1 MSKRTI
7 VPIGPYH
14 ALQEEPEFFKLHVE
28 DEAVV
33 HLDIELGYNHR
44 GIEKLSESKTF
55 EETVFLVERICGIC
69 STSHPL
75 ACVQAAED
83 AGDIKVP
90 ERALFIRSA
99 VGELERIHS
108 HLLWLGLAGHFI
120 GFNTIWM
127 WAWRFR
133 EDVLN
138 ILELISGNR
147 NHYGMMKPGGVRRD
161 ILDTD
166 IPAINKLL
174 DGLQDPIRMF
184 RDAVVEDPLL
194 RARTQGIGI
203 LSREKAIAYGALG
216 PTARASGVAIDVRRD
231 HPHAAY
237 AMVDWDVVTCKH
249 GDVFDKAVV
258 RILEMFESIRIIEQ
272 CLDSLGTVKGP
283 VDSDPKCVAPGEG
296 IGHYEAPRGEVFHYI
311 RSDGGNRPVR
321 HKVRAPSFMNV
332 PTNLETVPGETV
344 ADATIILAAVDP
356 CYCCTERMAVAVDS
370 EGGRR
375 LWDARE
381 LIRLSCEKTDRMA
394 EESGWSG
401 PQPPDTAGANFVGAS
416 LARDGQVST
425 EMHSKSRARLAP
437 KKGEIDA
444 CCVDN

>member
-1 MSKRTI
+1 MTKRTI
-7 VPIGPYH
+7 IPIGPYH

-28 DEAVV
+28 GEKVV
-33 HLDIELGYNHR
+33 QLDIELGYNHR

-83 AGDIKVP
+83 AGDIPVP
-90 ERALFIRSA
+90 ERALFIRST

-138 ILELISGNR
+138 ILELITGNR

-161 ILDTD
+161 INKTD
-166 IPAINKLL
+166 IPNVRNLL
-174 DGLQDPIRMF
+174 DSLQDPIKMF
-184 RDAVVEDPLL
+184 RDAVIQDPLIH
-194 RARTQGIGI
+194 ARTKGVGI
-203 LSREKAIAYGALG
+203 LTREMAIAYGALG
-216 PTARASGVAIDVRRD
+216 PTARASGYDIDVRRD

-237 AMVDWDVVTCKH
+237 GMVDWDVVTCEK

-272 CLDSLGTVKGP
+272 CLTQLEKAPGP
-283 VDSDPKCVAPGEG
+283 IDSDPGFVAAGEG
-296 IGHYEAPRGEVFHYI
+296 IGHYEAPRGEVFHYV
-311 RSDGGNRPVR
+311 RSDGSNRPIR

-332 PTNLETVPGETV
+332 PTNRETVLGATV

-356 CYCCTERMAVAVDS
+356 CYCCTERMAVAIDH
-370 EGGRR
+370 ERGER
-375 LWDARE
+375 LMGARD
-381 LIRLSCEKTDRMA
+381 LIRLSCEKTDRLMA
-394 EESGWSG
+394 ETGLKG
-401 PQPPDTAGANFVGAS
+401 PS
-416 LARDGQVST
+416 L
-425 EMHSKSRARLAP
+425 P
-437 KKGEIDA
+437 
-444 CCVDN
+444 NY

>member
-1 MSKRTI
+1 MTKRTI
-7 VPIGPYH
+7 IPIGPYH

-28 DEAVV
+28 GEKVV

-44 GIEKLSESKTF
+44 GIEKLSEAKTF

-83 AGDIKVP
+83 AGDIPVP

-108 HLLWLGLAGHFI
+108 HLLWLGLAGHFL

-138 ILELISGNR
+138 ILELITGNR

-161 ILDTD
+161 IDKAD
-166 IPAINKLL
+166 IPTVRKLL
-174 DGLQDPIRMF
+174 DSLQDPIKMF
-184 RDAVVEDPLL
+184 RDAVIQDPLIH
-194 RARTQGIGI
+194 ARTKGVGV
-203 LSREKAIAYGALG
+203 LTREMAIAYGALG
-216 PTARASGVAIDVRRD
+216 PTARASGYDIDVRRD

-237 AMVDWDVVTCKH
+237 GMVDWDVVTCES

-272 CLDSLGTVKGP
+272 CLAQLEKVDGPIDSK
-283 VDSDPKCVAPGEG
+283 PKCVAAGEG
-296 IGHYEAPRGEVFHYI
+296 IGHYEAPRGEVFHYV
-311 RSDGGNRPVR
+311 RSDGSNRPIR

-332 PTNLETVPGETV
+332 PTNRETVLGATV

-370 EGGRR
+370 TAGDR
-375 LWDARE
+375 LLGARD
-381 LIRLSCEKTDRMA
+381 LLRLSCEKTDRLMA
-394 EESGWSG
+394 ETGFRG
-401 PQPPDTAGANFVGAS
+401 PDLPTN
-416 LARDGQVST
+416 
-425 EMHSKSRARLAP
+425 
-437 KKGEIDA
+437 
-444 CCVDN
+444 

>member
-1 MSKRTI
+1 MTKRTI
-7 VPIGPYH
+7 IPIGPYH

-28 DEAVV
+28 GEKVV

-44 GIEKLSESKTF
+44 GIEKLYEAKTF

-83 AGDIKVP
+83 AGDIPVP

-108 HLLWLGLAGHFI
+108 HLLWLGLAGHFL

-138 ILELISGNR
+138 ILELITGNR

-161 ILDTD
+161 INKTD
-166 IPAINKLL
+166 IPTVKKLL
-174 DGLQDPIRMF
+174 DSLQDPIKMF
-184 RDAVVEDPLL
+184 RDAVIQDPLIH
-194 RARTQGIGI
+194 ARTRGVGV
-203 LSREKAIAYGALG
+203 LTREMAIAYGTLG
-216 PTARASGVAIDVRRD
+216 PTARASGYDIDVRRD

-237 AMVDWDVVTCKH
+237 GMVDWDVVTCES

-272 CLDSLGTVKGP
+272 CLTHLEKGGGPIDSR
-283 VDSDPKCVAPGEG
+283 PKFVAAGEG
-296 IGHYEAPRGEVFHYI
+296 IGHYEAPRGEVFHYVL
-311 RSDGGNRPVR
+311 SDGSNRPVR

-332 PTNLETVPGETV
+332 PTNRETVLGATV

-356 CYCCTERMAVAVDS
+356 CYCCTERTAVAVDS
-370 EGGRR
+370 AGGER
-375 LWDARE
+375 LFGARD
-381 LIRLSCEKTDRMA
+381 LLRLSCEKTDRLMA
-394 EESGWSG
+394 ESGYRG
-401 PQPPDTAGANFVGAS
+401 PELPTN
-416 LARDGQVST
+416 
-425 EMHSKSRARLAP
+425 
-437 KKGEIDA
+437 
-444 CCVDN
+444 